1 MSDRTPTPEQQAAID
16 AAGEVL
22 VSASAGSGKTF
33 VMVEKMISLILEQ
46 KAEVS
51 SVLAVTFTKL
61 AAGEMKERLRA
72 ALTARIRVETD
83 QAARARLK
91 EQLSDIP
98 SADICT
104 LHAFCTNVI
113 RRYFYEGGLDGN
125 FRVLDETE
133 AAKLRARAAEAAL
146 EKLASSPSPAFSAAC
161 AAFAG
166 SRGFGGLQKE
176 VLRLYE
182 KVVSRADHREFLE
195 GMAARCGEEGF
206 ADAAA
211 QMLEVWKGD
220 AARLL
225 ARCGA
230 LAAAWGLAAEGAPAA
245 HGAPAEGSAVKGS
258 ALAGDGGLT
267 EKERAQSAAFVFG
280 CRAMAEA
287 ALSAA
292 ELFAAAEGVRA
303 CKLPRRRS
311 VGKKGE
317 QSAAQ
322 AAADGQLAALR
333 EAAAALAGRAKA
345 LGARAEERAA
355 FLSAGQVAAGLA
367 EAVLAFDG
375 EYAALKRRA
384 GGLDFSD
391 LEHKCLDLLRIPRVG
406 AEVRARYTHVFV
418 DEYQDVNPAQ
428 ESILSLVAG
437 ENVFMVGDAKQSIYG
452 FRGCSPAFFT
462 QKYDRLC
469 GQGRALTLNG
479 NFRSASAVLD
489 FVNILFSRVMTR
501 ESFALD
507 YAATSCMEAGTQA
520 QKGGRV
526 HISLVPEEEEGE
538 RAERGVY
545 SVKENLG
552 PAEDEEYAEGAL
564 IADII
569 LQEAGRTRLDPAT
582 GKQVPTRF
590 GDIVILSRSLTAR
603 AARIVAELVRRGI
616 PVAAA
621 AEVNICDYPEVK
633 TLVALLQFL
642 DNGAQ
647 DIPLAAALKSALG
660 GLTDGDLAAI
670 RLAGRRTDGKDE
682 PFYLACERC
691 AEGQDALA
699 QKLKTFFARAG
710 SLRLR
715 MQVRGA
721 ADVLAAILA
730 ETGMEA
736 QLLALPCGTERMRRV
751 RRLIEACGTLSVPA
765 FLDRLKNDGRI
776 GCSESGGEDAVRL
789 MTMHASKGLEFPVVI
804 VAGMSAPFNNKE
816 SAGVYYDDEWGF
828 VPQAYN
834 FEARTRSDTLLRRLV
849 HGRQRRRRAADE
861 LRLFYVALTR
871 AKSVLHLVFEK
882 QRPFDADRAAEAGCM
897 ADFVDFAAFEG
908 FDKAQAA
915 ACGQDARGA
924 QDALYAPVFG
934 GAVLPPV
941 SRVLTAG
948 PVDEAAAQAVRAV
961 YRAPYPHAA
970 ALGLPVKT
978 SPSQLLRERA
988 GEVAPAEET
997 DAAARQAEE
1006 CYASHA
1012 DAATGTAYHA
1022 FLELADFSAPPEAE
1036 IARVCA
1042 LLPKEQAA
1050 LLGRERLKDILKMP
1064 IFAEIGG
1071 FSLRREQPFL
1081 VGLPASKLY
1090 EGASEDTVL
1099 VQGVIDLL
1107 AVRGDEAVVVD
1118 YKYSHLSAEALRA
1131 HYAPQMEVYV
1141 AAAAQWPGVR
1151 TVRACLVNILCGYC
1165 VQVR

>member
-1 MSDRTPTPEQQAAID
+1 MSKRTPTPEQQAAID

-33 VMVEKMISLILEQ
+33 VMIEKMIALILGQ

-72 ALTARIRVETD
+72 ALTARIGEETD
-83 QAARARLK
+83 SAARARLK
-91 EQLSDIP
+91 AQLAEVP
-98 SADICT
+98 TADIST
-104 LHAFCTNVI
+104 LHSFCTNVI
-113 RRYFYEGGLDGN
+113 RRYFYEGGMDGN
-125 FRVLDETE
+125 FRVLEEDE
-133 AAKLRARAAEAAL
+133 AAKLRARAAAAAL
-146 EKLASSPSPAFSAAC
+146 EKLAASPSPAFSAAL

-166 SRGFGGLQKE
+166 SRGFGALQRE

-182 KVVSRADHREFLE
+182 KVVSRADYRAFLE
-195 GMAARCGEEGF
+195 ETPARCGEPAF
-206 ADAAA
+206 D
-211 QMLEVWKGD
+211 
-220 AARLL
+220 
-225 ARCGA
+225 A
-230 LAAAWGLAAEGAPAA
+230 LAAEMLAPVRAAAERLRDRCAELYAYCRPYIQSGALTARVAAFIEGRRALAEEVLAAP
-245 HGAPAEGSAVKGS
+245 
-258 ALAGDGGLT
+258 D
-267 EKERAQSAAFVFG
+267 
-280 CRAMAEA
+280 
-287 ALSAA
+287 
-292 ELFAAAEGVRA
+292 LFAAAKLFEGLKLQSKPPLSDLRKAGDAALLDMDGEFAAVRDA
-303 CKLPRRRS
+303 CDGLKAQLQGLRPR
-311 VGKKGE
+311 E
-317 QSAAQ
+317 AELADFLAAGQ
-322 AAADGQLAALR
+322 AA
-333 EAAAALAGRAKA
+333 E
-345 LGARAEERAA
+345 
-355 FLSAGQVAAGLA
+355 GLA

-391 LEHKCLDLLRIPRVG
+391 LEHKCLALLRIPRVG

-428 ESILSLVAG
+428 QCILSLVGG

-462 QKYDRLC
+462 QSYDRLC

-489 FVNILFSRVMTR
+489 FVNRLFSRVMTR
-501 ESFALD
+501 TAFAID
-507 YAATSCMEAGTQA
+507 YAATSRMEKGTAAQA
-520 QKGGRV
+520 GGRV
-526 HISLVPEEEEGE
+526 HISVLPEEEEEAE
-538 RAERGVY
+538 RPARGVY
-545 SVKENLG
+545 SVVEHLG

-569 LQEAGRTRLDPAT
+569 LQEVSRTRLDPAT
-582 GKQVPTRF
+582 GAQVPTRF
-590 GDIVILSRSLTAR
+590 GDIVILSRALTAR

-621 AEVNICDYPEVK
+621 AKVNVCDYPEVK
-633 TLVALLQFL
+633 TLIALLQFL

-660 GLTDGDLAAI
+660 GLTDGELSAI

-699 QKLKTFFARAG
+699 QKLKTFFARAEA
-710 SLRLR
+710 LRLR

-721 ADVLAAILA
+721 ADILA
-730 ETGMEA
+730 GILSETGMEA
-736 QLLALPCGTERMRRV
+736 DLLARPCGAERMRRV
-751 RRLIEACGTLSVPA
+751 RRLIEECGALSLPA
-765 FLDRLKNDGRI
+765 FLDKLKSG
-776 GCSESGGEDAVRL
+776 GYTVGFSESGGEDAVRL

-804 VAGMSAPFNNKE
+804 VAGMSENFSSKE
-816 SAGVYYDDEWGF
+816 MTGVYYDDEYGF
-828 VPQAYN
+828 VPPA
-834 FEARTRSDTLLRRLV
+834 FDAAARVRRETILRRAV
-849 HGRQRRRRAADE
+849 HERLRRRRAADE
-861 LRLFYVALTR
+861 LRLLYVALTR

-882 QRPFDADRAAEAGCM
+882 EKPFDPARAAEAGCM
-897 ADFVDFAAFEG
+897 ADFVDFSAFEG
-908 FDKAQAA
+908 FDKEQ
-915 ACGQDARGA
+915 GEDSEQVARGGLRA
-924 QDALYAPVFG
+924 AVCG
-934 GAVLPPV
+934 GAVLPP
-941 SRVLTAG
+941 STRVLTAG
-948 PVDEAAAQAVRAV
+948 EPDEAAAQAVRAM
-961 YRAPYPHAA
+961 YRAPYPHAD

-1006 CYASHA
+1006 CYASPA

-1036 IARVCA
+1036 IARVRA
-1042 LLPKEQAA
+1042 LLPEEQAA
-1050 LLGRERLKDILKMP
+1050 LLDDEQLKTILRMP
-1064 IFAEIGG
+1064 IFAEVAHH
-1071 FSLRREQPFL
+1071 SLRREQPFL
-1081 VGLPASKLY
+1081 VGLPASRLY
-1090 EGASEDTVL
+1090 AGASEDTVL

-1118 YKYSHLSAEALRA
+1118 YKYSHRSAEALRA

-1151 TVRACLVNILCGYC
+1151 TVRACLVNILRGYC

>member
-1 MSDRTPTPEQQAAID
+1 MSRRDPTPEQRAAIE

-33 VMVEKMISLILEQ
+33 VMIEKIIALILRGE
-46 KAEVS
+46 AETS
-51 SVLAVTFTKL
+51 SVLAVTFTNL

-72 ALTARIRVETD
+72 ALVERINAETD
-83 QAARARLK
+83 AAARARLK
-91 EQLSDIP
+91 VQLGEVAT
-98 SADICT
+98 ADICT
-104 LHAFCTNVI
+104 VHAFCTNVI
-113 RRYFYEGGLDGN
+113 RRYFYESDVAGN
-125 FRVLDETE
+125 FRVADESE
-133 AAKLRARAAEAAL
+133 ASKLRLRAVDLTFDRLLEEKSEGFALLCRLYAGGRGFDRLRKLLLEAYARTVVRGEPTAVLQGVPALYCRERFEALERELFAPVRERAARLERTCAAL
-146 EKLASSPSPAFSAAC
+146 EEEAKTVLSPAVAEKYAAFLRERAAYAAAVAAAEDVFAAASVPPPAGRKPSAA
-161 AAFAG
+161 
-166 SRGFGGLQKE
+166 LLKKE
-176 VLRLYE
+176 
-182 KVVSRADHREFLE
+182 
-195 GMAARCGEEGF
+195 G
-206 ADAAA
+206 AAA
-211 QMLEVWKGD
+211 PAFDGRV
-220 AARLL
+220 AAL
-225 ARCGA
+225 
-230 LAAAWGLAAEGAPAA
+230 
-245 HGAPAEGSAVKGS
+245 
-258 ALAGDGGLT
+258 
-267 EKERAQSAAFVFG
+267 KEEF
-280 CRAMAEA
+280 A
-287 ALSAA
+287 ALSKGMGGQGEREA
-292 ELFAAAEGVRA
+292 EFSLFLRSGKPAAAMCE
-303 CKLPRRRS
+303 LLS
-311 VGKKGE
+311 V
-317 QSAAQ
+317 
-322 AAADGQLAALR
+322 
-333 EAAAALAGRAKA
+333 
-345 LGARAEERAA
+345 
-355 FLSAGQVAAGLA
+355 
-367 EAVLAFDG
+367 FD
-375 EYAALKRRA
+375 EVYSSLKRRA
-384 GGLDFSD
+384 NALDFND
-391 LEHKCLDLLRIPRVG
+391 LERKCLALLEKPSVR
-406 AEVRARYTHVFV
+406 AEVAGRYTHVFV
-418 DEYQDVNPAQ
+418 DEYQDVNPVQ
-428 ESILSLVAG
+428 ERILALVAG

-660 GLTDGDLAAI
+660 GLTDAELAAI

-699 QKLKTFFARAG
+699 QKLKTFFARADA
-710 SLRLR
+710 LRLR

-924 QDALYAPVFG
+924 QDALFAPVFG

-1022 FLELADFSAPPEAE
+1022 FLELADFSASPEAE
-1036 IARVCA
+1036 IARVRA

-1050 LLGRERLKDILKMP
+1050 LLDDERLNAILKMP

-1118 YKYSHLSAEALRA
+1118 YKYSHLPAEALRA